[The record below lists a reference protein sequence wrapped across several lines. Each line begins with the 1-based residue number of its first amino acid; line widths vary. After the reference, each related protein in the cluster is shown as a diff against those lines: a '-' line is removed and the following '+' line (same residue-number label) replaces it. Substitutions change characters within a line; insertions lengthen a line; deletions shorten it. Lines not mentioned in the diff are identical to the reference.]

1 MAALESRLLVITD
14 RQHTK
19 GRPLL
24 SVLDQALK
32 AGKISIQL
40 RERDLCAKDLLTL
53 ASEIQQLMEPHKGR
67 LLINDRLD
75 VALSLEEAGIH
86 LRSNS
91 LPVGIV
97 RRLLNPLR
105 LLGASAHS
113 VAEAL
118 EVEANGADYVVLG
131 PVYDTPSKRLFGP
144 PLGLPIL
151 EEAARAVRLPIF
163 AIGGVTAGRAR
174 ELRRAGAFGAAVITA
189 ILCAD
194 DVEVATTELLEAVNA
209 PV

>member
-1 MAALESRLLVITD
+1 
-14 RQHTK
+14 
-19 GRPLL
+19 
-24 SVLDQALK
+24 LK

-53 ASEIQQLMEPHKGR
+53 AREIQQLMEPHNGQ

-75 VALSLEEAGIH
+75 VALSLEKAGVH
-86 LRSNS
+86 LSSNS
-91 LPVGIV
+91 LPVGLV
-97 RRLLNPLR
+97 RRLLPPLR

-144 PLGLPIL
+144 PLGLPTL

-174 ELRRAGAFGAAVITA
+174 ELRRAGAFGVAVITA

-194 DVEVATTELLEAVNA
+194 DVEAATTELLEAVNA